1 MRSLIAVAIHDMKIA
16 EKMTP
21 IFVATE
27 LMAIRSFG
35 AAVNEEGHE
44 FAKHAED
51 YSLWVVG
58 SWDPDVSTD
67 KALQGCEPRCIARGF
82 DMIEGDKNE

>member
-1 MRSLIAVAIHDMKIA
+1 MRKLIAVAIHDMKIG

-27 LMAIRSFG
+27 LMAIRSFQT
-35 AAVNEEGHE
+35 AVNEEGHE
-44 FAKHAED
+44 FAQHAED

-58 SWDPDVSTD
+58 EWDPQESSDQ
-67 KALQGCEPRCIARGF
+67 ALKGCEHRCVARGF
-82 DMIEGDKNE
+82 DLVEESGNE